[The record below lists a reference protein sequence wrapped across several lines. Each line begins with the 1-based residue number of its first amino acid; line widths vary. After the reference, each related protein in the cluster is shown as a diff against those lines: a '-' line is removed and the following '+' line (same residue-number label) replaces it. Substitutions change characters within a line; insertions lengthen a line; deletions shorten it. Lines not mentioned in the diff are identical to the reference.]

1 MTKIIKLILL
11 VLLYSIP
18 LFGEGV
24 ISDSMGGTGIAHFSG
39 AESATKNPALITK
52 SKGTSF
58 IFGGGVSNEITPYAA
73 AIKTFDNGWA
83 MGISSET
90 KLKNNSH

>member
-1 MTKIIKLILL
+1 MTKIIKLSLF
-11 VLLYSIP
+11 VLLYSIE

-52 SKGTSF
+52 SKDTSF
-58 IFGGGVSNEITPYAA
+58 VFGSGVSNESTPYAG

-83 MGISSET
+83 MGMSSET
-90 KLKNNSH
+90 IHKNNSY

>member
-1 MTKIIKLILL
+1 MTKIIKLIML
-11 VLLYSIP
+11 VLFYSIE
-18 LFGEGV
+18 LFAEAV

-39 AESATKNPALITK
+39 AESATNNPALITK

-58 IFGGGVSNEITPYAA
+58 VFGADVSNESSPYAA

-90 KLKNNSH
+90 IHKNNSY

>member
-1 MTKIIKLILL
+1 MIKIIKLSLL
-11 VLLYSIP
+11 VLLYSIE

-52 SKGTSF
+52 SKDTSF
-58 IFGGGVSNEITPYAA
+58 VFGGVSNESTPYAA

-90 KLKNNSH
+90 IHKNNSY